1 MNAFEEK
8 LRDHGLTLR
17 RGKTEI
23 LQINVGKLCN
33 QTCTHCHVNAGP
45 GRKEIISRA
54 TLDRIVDWLAQTDI
68 PTVDITGGA
77 PELVP
82 DFRYLV
88 ERIKALPP
96 PRHIKD
102 RCNLTVFFEPGQEDL
117 PAFLA
122 RNQVEIIASL
132 PCYSKEN
139 VDEQRGE
146 GVFEKSIRALK
157 ILNSLGYGHSAELP
171 LHLVYNPVGTSLPGP
186 QAELEEDYHR
196 ELLEKFGIRFNHL
209 YTITNMPIA
218 RFASFLRA
226 AGEYEPYLDRLEQAF
241 NPETVER
248 LMCRSTLN
256 IGWRG
261 EIYDCDFNQMLDL
274 QWQGE
279 KPLYLWDINP
289 EEIEG
294 RSILTGRHCFGC
306 TAGAGSSCS
315 GALTGE
321 TGEASARG

>member
-96 PRHIKD
+96 PRQSH
-102 RCNLTVFFEPGQEDL
+102 RLFRTRPG
-117 PAFLA
+117 
-122 RNQVEIIASL
+122 
-132 PCYSKEN
+132 
-139 VDEQRGE
+139 
-146 GVFEKSIRALK
+146 
-157 ILNSLGYGHSAELP
+157 
-171 LHLVYNPVGTSLPGP
+171 
-186 QAELEEDYHR
+186 
-196 ELLEKFGIRFNHL
+196 
-209 YTITNMPIA
+209 
-218 RFASFLRA
+218 
-226 AGEYEPYLDRLEQAF
+226 
-241 NPETVER
+241 
-248 LMCRSTLN
+248 
-256 IGWRG
+256 
-261 EIYDCDFNQMLDL
+261 
-274 QWQGE
+274 
-279 KPLYLWDINP
+279 
-289 EEIEG
+289 
-294 RSILTGRHCFGC
+294 
-306 TAGAGSSCS
+306 GSSGLPRPEPS
-315 GALTGE
+315 
-321 TGEASARG
+321 

>member
-1 MNAFEEK
+1 MSTRAPGGKKSFPA
-8 LRDHGLTLR
+8 R
-17 RGKTEI
+17 RWTGSWI
-23 LQINVGKLCN
+23 GW
-33 QTCTHCHVNAGP
+33 
-45 GRKEIISRA
+45 RKPTFPRWISQGVLPNSCP
-54 TLDRIVDWLAQTDI
+54 TFDI
-68 PTVDITGGA
+68 WWSGS
-77 PELVP
+77 
-82 DFRYLV
+82 R
-88 ERIKALPP
+88 
-96 PRHIKD
+96 
-102 RCNLTVFFEPGQEDL
+102 RCLHRGNLTVFFEPGQEDL